1 MFREMRRKKQ
11 ALERRECIRILQ
23 AGKNGVL
30 ALRGD
35 ENYPYALPMNY
46 VYADE
51 KIYFH
56 CAPDGHKMD
65 ALRTCDRVSFCV
77 IDADQVDAQHYSTR
91 YRSVIAFG
99 RARIVESVSEK
110 RCALEA
116 IGNRF
121 CPDTPEKTVQE
132 IQSALAR
139 TAVIEMQIEHL
150 SGKES
155 RALAQARRK
164 AEENQ

>member
-1 MFREMRRKKQ
+1 MFREMRRKNQ
-11 ALERRECIRILQ
+11 ALDRTECLRILR
-23 AGKNGVL
+23 AGENGVL
-30 ALRGD
+30 AMLGD

-46 VYADE
+46 VYADD

-56 CAPDGHKMD
+56 CAPEGHKID

-77 IDADQVDAQHYSTR
+77 IDADQVDAAQYSTR
-91 YRSVIAFG
+91 YRSIIAFG
-99 RARIVESVSEK
+99 RARIVESAAEK
-110 RCALEA
+110 IRALEA
-116 IGNRF
+116 IGARF
-121 CPDTPEKTVQE
+121 CPDTPDKTAQE

-164 AEENQ
+164 TEENK